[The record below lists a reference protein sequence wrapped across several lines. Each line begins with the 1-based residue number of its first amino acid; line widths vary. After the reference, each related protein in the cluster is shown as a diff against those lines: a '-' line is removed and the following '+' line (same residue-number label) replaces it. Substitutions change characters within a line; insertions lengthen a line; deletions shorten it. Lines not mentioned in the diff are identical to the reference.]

1 MYSQQIWICVDRFGK
16 SSFPTEQ
23 TLNDTGLT
31 ADDKL
36 KMEGRLPKF
45 EIVARG
51 QWIVF
56 ASPIICCAVSSQMVM
71 FFNNMACKS
80 FLDSITRRIN
90 FYQTSDQAFVFDVTV
105 LDDVLGLIFLEIEQ
119 NVKDAESTAYN
130 TLDVLSRSV
139 SVKKLN
145 RLQSLKSRES
155 KVMSQVNQMLECLEQ
170 APFKSEE
177 GAWDSSKTTSVGEI
191 FRMYA
196 LKIADLQSCL
206 QNLEDNIAE
215 TEDFINIKLNS
226 QSNQLA
232 ALNMLMN
239 TGQFAM
245 GIIAAVSGIMGMN
258 LDNTTWGPSI
268 HQGFAIFTVIGLIM
282 AMTAFIVILVYC
294 HRARLLQ

>member
-1 MYSQQIWICVDRFGK
+1 MDQLGAT
-16 SSFPTEQ
+16 SFPTEQ
-23 TLNDTGLT
+23 ALNDTGLT
-31 ADDKL
+31 ADEKL

-45 EIVARG
+45 EILAKGEWLVL
-51 QWIVF
+51 
-56 ASPIICCAVSSQMVM
+56 ASPIICCAVSSQMVV
-71 FFNNMACKS
+71 FYNNMACRS
-80 FLDSITRRIN
+80 FVDSIIRRIN
-90 FYQTSDQAFVFDVTV
+90 FYQSTQQIFLFESTV
-105 LDDVLGLIFLEIEQ
+105 LDDVLGLVFLEIEQ
-119 NVKDAESTAYN
+119 NVKDAESNAYN

-145 RLQSLKSRES
+145 RLKSLKSRES
-155 KVMSQVNQMLECLEQ
+155 KVMSQVTQMQECLERS
-170 APFKSEE
+170 PFTGEDCAWNSSET
-177 GAWDSSKTTSVGEI
+177 ANVAHI
-191 FRMYA
+191 FRVYV

-268 HQGFAIFTVIGLIM
+268 HQGFAIFTVISMIM
-282 AMTAFIVILVYC
+282 ATAAFTVILVYC
-294 HRARLLQ
+294 HQARLLQ